1 MTTIGI
7 VLLILV
13 GIIVAG
19 AFLSHRQKLLA
30 AELKADI
37 AGLIEEI
44 KKLKK

>member
-7 VLLILV
+7 VLLVLV
-13 GIIVAG
+13 SVIVVG

-30 AELKADI
+30 EELKADI
-37 AGLIEEI
+37 AGLIDEI